1 MKKALKN
8 QRGETIVEVLVAFL
22 LLMLF
27 LALFTAS
34 LRYARRASVQAQRTR
49 DDAYNLTSQ
58 IYPAGDVDKAEQ
70 EAEKA
75 GKGWETQKTVNMT
88 FLQGGRNSASF
99 TVKEVEL
106 QHYNASTEDKT
117 EDGKVDSTAR
127 SYTFNRYWKKSS
139 TEKSNT
145 AGEANP

>member
-34 LRYARRASVQAQRTR
+34 LRFARRASVQAQRTR

-58 IYPAGDVDKAEQ
+58 IYPAGDVI
-70 EAEKA
+70 EKEEN
-75 GKGWETQKTVNMT
+75 GKGWKTEKTLSMT
-88 FLQGGRNSASF
+88 FTGQGASF
-99 TVKEVEL
+99 TVEGVEL
-106 QHYNASTEDKT
+106 QHYQASAETESGA
-117 EDGKVDSTAR
+117 EDGQDKDTTT
-127 SYTFNRYWKKSS
+127 YTFNRYWKKP

-145 AGEANP
+145 AGGANP

>member
-34 LRYARRASVQAQRTR
+34 LRFARRASVQAQRTR
-49 DDAYNLTSQ
+49 DDAYTLTSQ
-58 IYPAGDVDKAEQ
+58 IYPAGDADKTEPH
-70 EAEKA
+70 
-75 GKGWETQKTVNMT
+75 WDETEPKTMT
-88 FLQGGRNSASF
+88 FTGQGASF
-99 TVKEVEL
+99 TVKDVQL
-106 QHYNASTEDKT
+106 QSYDASVTEKT
-117 EDGKVDSTAR
+117 EDGQDKDTTT
-127 SYTFNRYWKKSS
+127 YTFNRYWKKP

-145 AGEANP
+145 AGGTNP

>member
-34 LRYARRASVQAQRTR
+34 LRFARRASVQAQRTR

-58 IYPAGDVDKAEQ
+58 IYPAGDVNEKEE
-70 EAEKA
+70 EAEKL
-75 GKGWETQKTVNMT
+75 GKGWKTQKTESMT
-88 FLQGGRNSASF
+88 FRQGGPDSPSF
-99 TVKEVEL
+99 TVKDVQL
-106 QHYNASTEDKT
+106 QSYDASVTEKT
-117 EDGKVDSTAR
+117 EDGQDKDTTT
-127 SYTFNRYWKKSS
+127 YTFNRYYKQP
-139 TEKSNT
+139 KSNT
-145 AGEANP
+145 AGGTNP

>member
-58 IYPAGDVDKAEQ
+58 IYPAGDADKTQPHWDKTAPKTMTFTGLGASFSVKNVQLWSYDASVTGKAED
-70 EAEKA
+70 
-75 GKGWETQKTVNMT
+75 GTDTTRTHT
-88 FLQGGRNSASF
+88 F
-99 TVKEVEL
+99 
-106 QHYNASTEDKT
+106 
-117 EDGKVDSTAR
+117 AR
-127 SYTFNRYWKKSS
+127 YYKQSKSD
-139 TEKSNT
+139 T